1 MRSAA
6 DANGGASIHI
16 CAILESQVRGDV
28 DDIGREDRLL
38 DKREYISAF
47 RFGFGQVASKG
58 EHFDPAAELD
68 RTMEPGTQALDELAV
83 KLPEQFSEARA
94 VNVIRHT
101 RLADFNEAKRQYV
114 LKWRELDGRNNHRLV
129 IDGVTTHT
137 PFLKR
142 LSAFWMNHF
151 SIGRFQ
157 QQAKITTGYYELGAI
172 WPNLL
177 GNFADLLIAAELFPS
192 MIYYLN
198 LQTSIGPNSKLGLQK
213 GKGLNEN
220 LGREILELH
229 TLGADAGYTQT
240 DVTELAK
247 IMTGWLVDV
256 NKGRTVFHANRAE
269 PGVKTLLGKT
279 FGNGPRNSQF
289 HDALRMLAAEP
300 ATARHVGRKLALHF
314 IGPDSDGEAKE
325 IERAFIAGGGELKPV
340 YHRLLEV
347 ADGKPFGM
355 QMRNDFEFVISALRA
370 VRLRKG
376 AIDFQ
381 ATEQLQAKGR
391 SLTSGALRQLTQ
403 RLWSA
408 PTPQGWPDDPA
419 FWLSPTVISRRLQW
433 LPKLIAQVDDIEPDD
448 LLGDALGP
456 LASGNTRKTVKLASN
471 RLEGIG
477 LVLASPEFNR
487 R

>member
-1 MRSAA
+1 M
-6 DANGGASIHI
+6 
-16 CAILESQVRGDV
+16 
-28 DDIGREDRLL
+28 
-38 DKREYISAF
+38 DKRDYISAF
-47 RFGFGQVASKG
+47 RFGFGLVASKG

-68 RTMEPGTQALDELAV
+68 RTMEPGNQALDELAV

-94 VNVIRHT
+94 INVIRHT
-101 RLADFNEAKRQYV
+101 KLADFPEAKRQYV

-129 IDGVTTHT
+129 ADGVITHT

-157 QQAKITTGYYELGAI
+157 QQVKITTGYYEPGAI
-172 WPNLL
+172 WPNVL
-177 GNFADLLIAAELFPS
+177 GNFADLLIAAELFPA
-192 MIYYLN
+192 MVYYLN
-198 LQTSIGPNSKLGLQK
+198 LQTSIGPNSQAGLEK
-213 GKGLNEN
+213 GTGLNEN

-229 TLGADAGYTQT
+229 TLGADAGYTQS
-240 DVTELAK
+240 DVTALAK
-247 IMTGWLVDV
+247 IMTGWMVDI
-256 NKGRTVFHANRAE
+256 NKGRTVFRANRAE
-269 PGVKTLLGKT
+269 PGIKTLLGKT
-279 FGNGPRNSQF
+279 FGDGPRRSQF

-300 ATARHVGRKLALHF
+300 ATARHIGRKLALHF
-314 IGPDSDGEAKE
+314 IGPDSEAEAKE
-325 IERAFIAGGGELKPV
+325 LEHAFIAGGGELKPV
-340 YHRLLEV
+340 YRRLLEV
-347 ADGKPFGM
+347 ADGKPFGL

-381 ATEQLQAKGR
+381 ATDQLQAKGR

-403 RLWSA
+403 RMWSA

-419 FWLSPTVISRRLQW
+419 FWLSPTVISRRLLW
-433 LPKLIAQVDDIEPDD
+433 LPKLIAQVDDIEPDA

-456 LASGNTRKTVKLASN
+456 LASDNTRQTVKLASN
-471 RLEGIG
+471 RLEAIG